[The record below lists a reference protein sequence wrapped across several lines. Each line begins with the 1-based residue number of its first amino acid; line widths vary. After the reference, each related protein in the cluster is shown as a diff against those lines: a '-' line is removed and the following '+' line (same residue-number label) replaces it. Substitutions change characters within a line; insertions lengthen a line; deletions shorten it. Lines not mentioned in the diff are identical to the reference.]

1 MRERLDR
8 GLGSTSWIQMQENA
22 AVQHLEYNH
31 SDHRPL
37 LLDTDFYAVPPSN
50 PVEKPIRFEAK
61 WLKEE
66 GFSEVVEEAWSA
78 AGSETNVIDV
88 LQRLKTMHTGLHAWD
103 QRVLRQPKK
112 QLRNAQRDLDMVM
125 RGPLSDDN
133 EQKKLVLA
141 QQIEKLLEQEEIK
154 WNQRARA
161 NWLQNGDRNT
171 AYFHSFASARK
182 KRNFIKKLRD
192 ANGNMVEGTE
202 NLNPLVSDY
211 FTTLFSSE
219 INRIDP
225 DFLEKIT
232 PKVSDDMNERLIA
245 QFTAEDVRKAVFS
258 IGDLKALGPD
268 GLHALFYKKFWN
280 LVGTD
285 ITSAVLQAI
294 NDRVIPSGWNE
305 TIVVLIP
312 KVENPEEVT
321 QFWPISLCNVVYKI
335 ISKMLAAR
343 LKVILPE
350 IISPT

>member
-1 MRERLDR
+1 
-8 GLGSTSWIQMQENA
+8 
-22 AVQHLEYNH
+22 
-31 SDHRPL
+31 
-37 LLDTDFYAVPPSN
+37 
-50 PVEKPIRFEAK
+50 
-61 WLKEE
+61 
-66 GFSEVVEEAWSA
+66 
-78 AGSETNVIDV
+78 
-88 LQRLKTMHTGLHAWD
+88 
-103 QRVLRQPKK
+103 
-112 QLRNAQRDLDMVM
+112 
-125 RGPLSDDN
+125 
-133 EQKKLVLA
+133 
-141 QQIEKLLEQEEIK
+141 
-154 WNQRARA
+154 
-161 NWLQNGDRNT
+161 
-171 AYFHSFASARK
+171 
-182 KRNFIKKLRD
+182 
-192 ANGNMVEGTE
+192 
-202 NLNPLVSDY
+202 
-211 FTTLFSSE
+211 LFSSE

>member
-1 MRERLDR
+1 
-8 GLGSTSWIQMQENA
+8 
-22 AVQHLEYNH
+22 
-31 SDHRPL
+31 
-37 LLDTDFYAVPPSN
+37 LLDTEYYAAQN
-50 PVEKPIRFEAK
+50 PVQNKGQRNFEAK
-61 WLKEE
+61 WFREE
-66 GFSEVVEEAWSA
+66 NFGEIVKDEWEAAVGATSP
-78 AGSETNVIDV
+78 IDV
-88 LQRLKTMHTGLHAWD
+88 LQRLKTMHSGLHAWD
-103 QRVLRQPKK
+103 QRVLRRPKRR
-112 QLRNAQRDLDMVM
+112 LREAQRDLENVM
-125 RGPLSDDN
+125 RGPINQETERRKHEISNL
-133 EQKKLVLA
+133 
-141 QQIEKLLEQEEIK
+141 IEKLLEQEEIK